1 MITKEELI
9 KILNI
14 LDNTYGVNDGG
25 IAWDDEDKKNVAE
38 GILKQLNSETE
49 SSFIDIEYESD
60 EYNRLFPELEVED
73 YKKLVGKC
81 FMCDDSWAV
90 KVVGIDP
97 NNPNEFL
104 YERYEKYNDES
115 WNVQDY
121 IWLQDM
127 AERDPK
133 YKKYC
138 LTPQTEKNI
147 ASESMFHLGSDGNLY
162 ESVDCD
168 AFYKYT
174 PMDSERFEEIKKQA
188 IENYEEYE

>member
-9 KILNI
+9 KVLDI

-25 IAWDDEDKKNVAE
+25 IGWDDEDKVYIAE

-49 SSFIDIEYESD
+49 SHLIDIEYESD
-60 EYNRLFPELEVED
+60 EYNRLFPDLEVGD
-73 YKKLVGKC
+73 YEKLIGKC
-81 FMCDDSWAV
+81 FMCDDSWVV

-97 NNPNEFL
+97 DKPHEFL
-104 YERYEKYNDES
+104 YERYDYYNGS
-115 WNVQDY
+115 WNVRDY
-121 IWLQDM
+121 IWLQNM
-127 AERDPK
+127 AKRDPK

-147 ASESMFHLGSDGNLY
+147 ASENMFHLGSDGNLY

-168 AFYKYT
+168 AYYKYT
-174 PMDSERFEEIKKQA
+174 LMDNERFEEIKRQA
-188 IENYEEYE
+188 LNNEN

>member
-9 KILNI
+9 KVLDI

-25 IAWDDEDKKNVAE
+25 FAWEDEDKENIAE

-49 SSFIDIEYESD
+49 SSLIDIEYESD
-60 EYNRLFPELEVED
+60 EYNRLFPDLELED
-73 YKKLVGKC
+73 YKKLIGKC
-81 FMCDDSWAV
+81 FMCDDRWVV
-90 KVVGIDP
+90 KVVGIDLE
-97 NNPNEFL
+97 NLAEFL
-104 YERYEKYNDES
+104 YERYEKYNDGS

-121 IWLQDM
+121 IWLQDS
-127 AERDPK
+127 AEYDPK

-168 AFYKYT
+168 VFYKYT
-174 PMDSERFEEIKKQA
+174 PIDKERFEEIKRQA
-188 IENYEEYE
+188 LENDKE